1 MMAKIRY
8 TGLAPAETGHFSH
21 HGKVGEASST
31 GMIVSVVTLEYGGES
46 IYEVLGATK
55 TVPTCSQQTLDIA
68 RRT

>member
-46 IYEVLGATK
+46 IYEVLGTHLFSTNLGYCAEDMT
-55 TVPTCSQQTLDIA
+55 
-68 RRT
+68 